1 MSHMIQAT
9 PIFAG
14 YIINNQ
20 ITECASVQKRRSPKI
35 YSHPSQP
42 IQGTT
47 DGLQGK
53 HMVKK
58 QTSVMSFKQ
67 RRFIS
72 SENIMWSQN
81 L

>member
-1 MSHMIQAT
+1 MIQAT

-20 ITECASVQKRRSPKI
+20 ITKCASVQKRRSPKI

-47 DGLQGK
+47 EKTAGK
-53 HMVKK
+53 THGKK
-58 QTSVMSFKQ
+58 PTSVMSFKK

-72 SENIMWSQN
+72 SENITWSQN